1 MNISVITHP
10 NEKQPRV
17 EEDLTGMLHIYVSA
31 PPLEGKANAAV
42 IEALA
47 QYYKVKKSVI
57 TLLSGHTSK
66 YKRLNIKISSFNTT
80 RI

>member
-10 NEKQPRV
+10 NNKRPRV
-17 EEDLTGMLHIYVSA
+17 EEDLTGMLHVYVNA
-31 PPLEGKANAAV
+31 PPLEGRANQAV

-47 QYYKVKKSVI
+47 EHFGVKKNAV

-66 YKRLNIKISSFNTT
+66 HKRFEIRTI
-80 RI
+80 